1 MDLSIFQK
9 IRERYTQVEQE
20 LQSPAVATDPD
31 KMQKVSLEYNELKEQ
46 IEGIDKFESL
56 QQAMKDAE
64 DTIVADEEP
73 ELVELAQEELA
84 GLQKQLD
91 QAEAALQV
99 LLLPKDPNDK
109 KDVVVEIRAGAGGDE
124 AALFAA
130 ELFRAYGR
138 YCEEKGWRTEIV
150 SQNAIG
156 IGGFKEVVFEVHG
169 AGAHGDFKYESGVH
183 RVQRVPET
191 EKQGRV
197 HTSTI
202 TVAVMP
208 VIETVEMH
216 IPDSDLRVDVF
227 RSSGPGGQSVNTT
240 DSAVRVTHIP
250 TGLIVTSQDGKSQH
264 KNREKALT
272 VMRSRLHQMKED
284 EERKKQGDARR
295 AQIGTGDRSEKIRTY
310 NFPQDRITDH
320 RIKQNWNNIES
331 RMSGDL
337 GDIVMALREAEQAK
351 QLEELTA

>member
-1 MDLSIFQK
+1 MDNTIFQK
-9 IRERYTQVEQE
+9 IKNRFQQVEQD
-20 LQSPAVATDPD
+20 LQSPDIVGDPTQL
-31 KMQKVSLEYNELKEQ
+31 QKVSLEYNELKEQ
-46 IEGIDKFESL
+46 VEGITTFESL
-56 QQAMKDAE
+56 QAAVTEAQDIIDANE
-64 DTIVADEEP
+64 DP
-73 ELVELAQEELA
+73 EFVELAQEEIG
-84 GLQKQLD
+84 GLQDNLKK
-91 QAEAALQV
+91 AESALQV

-138 YCEEKGWRTEIV
+138 YCEEKGWKTEIV
-150 SQNAIG
+150 SQNHIG

-250 TGLIVTSQDGKSQH
+250 SGLIVTSQDGKSQH

-272 VMRSRLHQMKED
+272 VMRSRLHQMKE
-284 EERKKQGDARR
+284 EQQRQEQGDARR
-295 AQIGTGDRSEKIRTY
+295 SQIGTGDRSEKIRTY

-320 RIKQNWNNIES
+320 RIKHNWNNIEA

-337 GDIVMALREAEQAK
+337 GALIESLRTAEQEK
-351 QLEELTA
+351 QLEELG

>member
-1 MDLSIFQK
+1 MDKDVFQK
-9 IRERYTQVEQE
+9 IRDRLVVVEQE
-20 LQSPAVATDPD
+20 LQSPEVAGNPG
-31 KMQKVSLEYNELKEQ
+31 KLQKVSLEYTELKDQ
-46 IEGIDKFESL
+46 MAGIDKFESL
-56 QQAMKDAE
+56 QNALNETQETIDGSEDA
-64 DTIVADEEP
+64 
-73 ELVELAQEELA
+73 ELVEMAQAEME
-84 GLQKQLD
+84 GLQAQLNSAQD
-91 QAEAALQV
+91 ELQL
-99 LLLPKDPNDK
+99 LLLPKDPADK

-124 AALFAA
+124 AALFAT

-138 YCEEKGWRTEIV
+138 YVEEKGWKTEIV
-150 SQNAIG
+150 SQSLNG
-156 IGGFKEVVFEVHG
+156 LGGMKEIVFEVHG

-183 RVQRVPET
+183 RVQRIPAT
-191 EKQGRV
+191 EKSGRV

-208 VIETVEMH
+208 VIEVVDMH
-216 IPDSDLRVDVF
+216 IPDSDLRVDVY

-272 VMRSRLHQMKED
+272 VMRSRLHQMKAD
-284 EERKKQGDARR
+284 EEAKKQGDERR
-295 AQIGTGDRSEKIRTY
+295 SQIGTGDRSEKIRTY

-331 RMSGDL
+331 RMGGAL
-337 GDIVMALREAEQAK
+337 GDIIEALRTAEQAK
-351 QLEELTA
+351 QLEQLG